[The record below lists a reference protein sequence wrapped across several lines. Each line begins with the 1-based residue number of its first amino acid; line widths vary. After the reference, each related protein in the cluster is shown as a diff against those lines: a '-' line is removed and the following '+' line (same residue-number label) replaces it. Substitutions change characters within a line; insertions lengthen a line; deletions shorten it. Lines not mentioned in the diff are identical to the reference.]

1 MKEIEFFNRLRSIL
15 IMQSVGICFLVLNN
29 VIVTVEVARFK
40 GFNEE
45 KEIC

>member
-1 MKEIEFFNRLRSIL
+1 
-15 IMQSVGICFLVLNN
+15 MQSVFVFLVLNN

-40 GFNEE
+40 GFNGE